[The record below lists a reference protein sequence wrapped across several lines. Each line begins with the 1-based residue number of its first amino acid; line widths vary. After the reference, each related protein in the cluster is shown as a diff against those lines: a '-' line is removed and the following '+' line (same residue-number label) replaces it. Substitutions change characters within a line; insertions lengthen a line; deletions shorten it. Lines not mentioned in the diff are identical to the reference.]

1 MVVQSHFVFGRD
13 IKEAGVR
20 KEEYY
25 NSLADVCSIDISGDF
40 SGEITVEGKL
50 DKNGEN
56 YITLT
61 GIDLSSFSLTNSI
74 SKKGIYEF
82 SVEGIQYVR
91 VNIKSI
97 SGTATII
104 GRFVNTA
111 A

>member
-20 KEEYY
+20 KEEYC

-61 GIDLSSFSLTNSI
+61 GIDLSSFSLNPL
-74 SKKGIYEF
+74 GLEF
-82 SVEGIQYVR
+82 STTS
-91 VNIKSI
+91 KSV
-97 SGTATII
+97 SHSSII
-104 GRFVNTA
+104 IL
-111 A
+111 